1 MSYRGLKNTVRVSGF
16 EKLIGAVKLSSLELF
31 FQICQELMLEYIQK
45 NHQPS
50 YSVTMKVIDKFSYKL
65 DKLIKEVINWGSKI
79 ILIGAWG
86 GNFSRVDVRVV
97 TEKSP
102 AL

>member
-1 MSYRGLKNTVRVSGF
+1 MKNTVRVSGF

-31 FQICQELMLEYIQK
+31 FSNLMLEYIQK

-50 YSVTMKVIDKFSYKL
+50 YSVIMKVIDKFSYKL
-65 DKLIKEVINWGSKI
+65 DKLIKAVINWDSKI
-79 ILIGAWG
+79 
-86 GNFSRVDVRVV
+86 NFSRVDVRVV

>member
-1 MSYRGLKNTVRVSGF
+1 
-16 EKLIGAVKLSSLELF
+16 
-31 FQICQELMLEYIQK
+31 MLEYIQK